1 MRPAASAP
9 AKHHPLLVYAI
20 VDAAKNAQF
29 LALKKRGFKRYS
41 TGSSTYWRREA
52 DEPVDGATPL
62 IFAHGIGIGFLPYH
76 NLINDLV
83 DGCDDGRGADVPVG
97 IARARLDAFWE
108 RTPVTQGAG
117 RGGI

>member
-1 MRPAASAP
+1 MRAQRASAP

-76 NLINDLV
+76 NLICSIWWT
-83 DGCDDGRGADVPVG
+83 G
-97 IARARLDAFWE
+97 ARA
-108 RTPVTQGAG
+108 
-117 RGGI
+117 